1 MTDTKIVELRAYCN
15 RLIADLDLL
24 EKHGWKAKSVK
35 KEVSKMRKWLT
46 EVNVRPTQKN
56 TKVLEMVHTNVIGHT
71 LTLDSLL
78 GFLLTH
84 DPSHIIAGQYID
96 LLQHN
101 LKYDRYEPP
110 RKTHPNYGMMLNVHN
125 FKTWLDQYGNNI
137 KDSETRIA
145 NKVLKQ
151 LDKMNI
157 PVFVAEL
164 VRSDPT

>member
-1 MTDTKIVELRAYCN
+1 MTDSKIVELRAYCD
-15 RLIADLDLL
+15 RLIADLALL

-35 KEVSKMRKWLT
+35 KEVSKMRRWLT

-96 LLQHN
+96 LLQHT
-101 LKYDRYEPP
+101 LKYDRYEP
-110 RKTHPNYGMMLNVHN
+110 RQKIHENYGMMLNVHN
-125 FKTWLDQYGNNI
+125 FKTWQDQRGLNI
-137 KDSETRIA
+137 KKSKTRLA
-145 NKVLKQ
+145 KKVLKQ
-151 LDKMNI
+151 LDKLNI
-157 PVFVAEL
+157 PVYEAEL
-164 VRSDPT
+164 VRSDPV